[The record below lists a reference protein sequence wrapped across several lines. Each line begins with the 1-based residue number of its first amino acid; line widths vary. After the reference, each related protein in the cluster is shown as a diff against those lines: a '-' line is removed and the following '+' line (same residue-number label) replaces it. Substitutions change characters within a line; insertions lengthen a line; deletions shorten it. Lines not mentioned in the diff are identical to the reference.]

1 MYSTMESERKNEIY
15 RLKLFVSGMSENSIT
30 AIRNINDVCVK
41 YLTNNYS
48 LEVIDVYKYPAYVQ
62 KYDLIACPTLI
73 NETPTH
79 SVKRF
84 ISNLT
89 DLENILNK
97 LGIKRID
104 SDSKK

>member
-1 MYSTMESERKNEIY
+1 MESGSKNEIY

-48 LEVIDVYKYPAYVQ
+48 LEVIDVYKQPWYVQ

-73 NETPTH
+73 NESSSQ

-84 ISNLT
+84 ISNLA
-89 DLENILNK
+89 DLDNILNK
-97 LGIKRID
+97 LGIRPGEVR
-104 SDSKK
+104 SDK